1 MSQGFLVLILAAGK
15 GTRFKSNKIKVLH
28 PILGRPMLHFV
39 LDCVLSLKPENIYA
53 VVGYQKEEV
62 MKEFK
67 SSEIK
72 FIHQEEQLGTAHAVM
87 VARDFLKKE
96 IGKDV
101 LVINGDLP
109 LLRPQTLKPM
119 LAFHRKEGNS
129 LTFLSAELENP
140 TGFGR
145 VIRSGNQIRIVEEK
159 DATPSER
166 TIKEINA
173 GVYIFKIKDLLDVLP
188 KVSNQN
194 KKGEYYITDI
204 HGILTREGKKIGAFK
219 TKHSGE
225 IIGVNSR
232 YELAQA
238 TEVLRA
244 RKIKSL
250 TESGVTVYDP
260 CTTWIDLEVKIRPD
274 TIIYPSVII
283 EGNSVIGRE
292 CRIYPFVHI
301 IDSQLGNNVEVLSST
316 MIEDSF
322 IKDREQVGPFVRLKP
337 KAVVQRKA
345 KTGNSMR
352 IKNNKFGSESQAMHL
367 SDSRNCVIKE
377 EMQGGAG
384 TATSHNDNQRKNKA
398 FSKERSFIGKRKKQC
413 VES

>member
-15 GTRFKSNKIKVLH
+15 GTRFKSNKIKILH
-28 PILGRPMLHFV
+28 PILGKPMLHFV
-39 LDCVLSLKPENIYA
+39 LDCVLNLKPENVYA

-62 MKEFK
+62 MKEFE

-87 VARDFLKKE
+87 VARDLLKKKT
-96 IGKDV
+96 GKDV

-109 LLRPQTLKPM
+109 LLRPQTLKQM
-119 LAFHRKEGNS
+119 LAFHRKEGNT

-145 VIRSGNQIRIVEEK
+145 IIRSGNQIRIVEEK
-159 DATPSER
+159 DAAPFER

-204 HGILTREGKKIGAFK
+204 HGILTKEGKRIGAFK
-219 TKHSGE
+219 TKHSDE

-238 TEVLRA
+238 TEVLRT
-244 RKIKSL
+244 RKIKNL
-250 TESGVTVYDP
+250 TESGVTIYDP

-301 IDSQLGNNVEVLSST
+301 IESQLGNNVKVLSST
-316 MIEDSF
+316 MIENSL
-322 IKDREQVGPFVRLKP
+322 IKDGAQVGPFVRLKP
-337 KAVVQRKA
+337 KTVIQRKA
-345 KTGNSMR
+345 KTENFIK
-352 IKNNKFGSESQAMHL
+352 IKNNILRTESQAVHL
-367 SDSRNCVIKE
+367 SDLGNCAIKE
-377 EMQGGAG
+377 KANVGAG
-384 TATSHNDNQRKNKA
+384 TITCNNDNQRKNKT
-398 FSKERSFIGKRKKQC
+398 FSKERSFVGKRKK
-413 VES
+413 

>member
-15 GTRFKSNKIKVLH
+15 GTRFKSNKIKILH
-28 PILGRPMLHFV
+28 PILGKSMLHFV
-39 LDCVLSLKPENIYA
+39 LDCVLNLKPENVYA

-62 MKEFK
+62 MKEFE

-87 VARDFLKKE
+87 VARDLLKKKM
-96 IGKDV
+96 GRDV

-119 LAFHRKEGNS
+119 LAFHRKEGNA

-145 VIRSGNQIRIVEEK
+145 IIRSGNQIRIVEEK
-159 DATPSER
+159 DASPFER

-204 HGILTREGKKIGAFK
+204 HGILTKEGKRIGAFK
-219 TKHSGE
+219 TKHSDE

-238 TEVLRA
+238 TEVLRT
-244 RKIKSL
+244 RKIKNL
-250 TESGVTVYDP
+250 TESGVTIYDP

-301 IDSQLGNNVEVLSST
+301 IDSQLGNNVKVLSST
-316 MIEDSF
+316 MIEDSL
-322 IKDREQVGPFVRLKP
+322 IKDGAQVGPFVRLKP
-337 KAVVQRKA
+337 KTVIQRKA
-345 KTGNSMR
+345 KMENFIK
-352 IKNNKFGSESQAMHL
+352 IKNNILRTESQAVPL
-367 SDSRNCVIKE
+367 SDLGNCVIKE
-377 EMQGGAG
+377 EANVGAG
-384 TATSHNDNQRKNKA
+384 TITCNNDNQRKNKT
-398 FSKERSFIGKRKKQC
+398 FRKERSFIGKRKK
-413 VES
+413 